1 MGKFEKLFEP
11 GRIGKLSIRNR
22 IVMAPMGIIGLTEP
36 DGKLLQRAIDYYAE
50 RAMGGVGLIVTGLFL
65 PILDIEFGPLKKQGF
80 SFIPR
85 VDSPD
90 VIPKLSELTDSVHKY
105 GAKIAVQLTAGF
117 GRVLNPHLLALLGM
131 DTTIGA
137 SAVPNVWDQKV
148 ISRELTTEEVEA
160 LVGSFGTAAEI
171 IKSSGFDAIELH
183 GHEGYLM
190 DQFTTSLWNK
200 RKDKYGG
207 DLDGRLRFSLE
218 IISNIK
224 EKAGKDFPV
233 IYRYAI
239 NHYLEDGRG
248 VEESLEIARRLE
260 KAGVDAL
267 HVDAGCYDNWYWP
280 HPPIYQPPGCMID
293 MAETAKKVVRIP
305 VIGVGKLGYPEL
317 AERVLKEKKADFVA
331 IGRSLLADAEW
342 PLKVK
347 EGRLEDIRPCI
358 GCQDGCLARITVGAY
373 ISCAVNPATGN
384 EKEFTIDRAEKPK
397 SVLVAGGGIA
407 GMEAARVAALR
418 GHKVTL
424 YEKRD
429 KLGGHL
435 IEGSVPP
442 FKHDLE
448 LLRNYYVTVLRKLGV
463 ETVLGKEVTPKLAQE
478 MKPDVVI
485 VATGSTSIVPEI
497 AGIEKDKV
505 VSAIDLLLGKKKAGS
520 RVVVVGGGLVG
531 CETAIYLTQKG
542 KKVTI
547 VEMLEEIIPD
557 VFEANRQNLF
567 KMLAENGVTVLTNTN
582 LVRVTDDRAVVISRF
597 RRYEAKL
604 PADTIVIAMG
614 LKPERGLVKAFEGK
628 VKELHVIGDCE
639 GPGRIMD
646 AVWGAFLTVR
656 LI

>member
-1 MGKFEKLFEP
+1 M
-11 GRIGKLSIRNR
+11 
-22 IVMAPMGIIGLTEP
+22 
-36 DGKLLQRAIDYYAE
+36 
-50 RAMGGVGLIVTGLFL
+50 GLIVTGLFL
-65 PILDIEFGPLKKQGF
+65 PILDIEFAPLKKQNF
-80 SFIPR
+80 SFVPR
-85 VDSPD
+85 IDSPD
-90 VIPKLSELTDSVHKY
+90 VIAVLSELTASVHKY

-131 DTTIGA
+131 ETTIGP
-137 SAVPNVWDQKV
+137 SAVPNVWDSKV
-148 ISRELTTEEVEA
+148 ITRALTTEEVET
-160 LVGSFGTAAEI
+160 LVASFGTAAEI
-171 IKSSGFDAIELH
+171 AKTSGFDAIELH

-218 IISNIK
+218 IIRNIK

-239 NHYLEDGRG
+239 NHYLEGGRG
-248 VEESLEIARRLE
+248 VDESLEITRRLE

-280 HPPIYQPPGCMID
+280 HPPIYQPPGCMVD
-293 MAETAKKVVRIP
+293 MAETAKRVAKIP
-305 VIGVGKLGYPEL
+305 VIAVGKLGYAEL
-317 AERVLKEKKADFVA
+317 AEKVLKEKKADFVA

-347 EGRLEDIRPCI
+347 EGRFEDIRPCI

-384 EKEFTIDRAEKPK
+384 EKEFAIDCAKKPR
-397 SVLVAGGGIA
+397 SVLVVGGGIA

-429 KLGGHL
+429 RLGGHL

-448 LLRNYYVTVLRKLGV
+448 LLREYYVTLLGKLGV
-463 ETVLGKEVTPKLAQE
+463 KTVLGKAVTPKLVQQ
-478 MKPDVVI
+478 MKPDVVV
-485 VATGSTSIVPEI
+485 VATGSTPIIPDI
-497 AGIEKDKV
+497 PGIEKDKV
-505 VSAIDLLLGKKKAGS
+505 VGAIDLLLGRKKAGN
-520 RVVVVGGGLVG
+520 RVVIVGGGLVG
-531 CETAIYLTQKG
+531 CETAVYLAQKG
-542 KKVTI
+542 KRVTI

-557 VFEANRQNLF
+557 VFEANKQNLF
-567 KMLAENGVTVLTNTN
+567 KLLAENGVSVLTNTS
-582 LVRVTDDRAVVISRF
+582 LARVTDKGAAVVNQF
-597 RRYEAKL
+597 RRYEAEL
-604 PADTIVIAMG
+604 PADTVVIAMG
-614 LKPERGLVKAFEGK
+614 LKPERGLVKALEGK

-639 GPGRIMD
+639 SPARIMD
-646 AVWGAFLTVR
+646 AVWGAFMTMR
-656 LI
+656 TI